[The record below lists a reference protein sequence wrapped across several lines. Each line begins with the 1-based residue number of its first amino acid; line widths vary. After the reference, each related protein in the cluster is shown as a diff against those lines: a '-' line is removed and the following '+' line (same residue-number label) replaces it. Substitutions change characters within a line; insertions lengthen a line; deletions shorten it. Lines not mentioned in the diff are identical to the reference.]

1 MTKNILKNRLFLFA
15 GVGFVLFSCTSK
27 KNGTKNVCSGNLCCI
42 PGCEAGYIT

>member
-27 KNGTKNVCSGNLCCI
+27 KRNKECLFRKSLLHTRL
-42 PGCEAGYIT
+42 